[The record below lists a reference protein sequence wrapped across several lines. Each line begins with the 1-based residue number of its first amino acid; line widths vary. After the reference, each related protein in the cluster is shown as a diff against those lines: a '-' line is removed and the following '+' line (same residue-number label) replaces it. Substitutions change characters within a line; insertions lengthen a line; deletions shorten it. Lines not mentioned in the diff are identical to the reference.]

1 MNTSS
6 MISEHGSGR
15 RSFLLSAAL
24 GSAGTLL
31 AASRVDAAEWGQTEK
46 ANVKIVNDFCAAIST
61 RDAKRVTSFFAD
73 DLVYRPT
80 ETTAP
85 IHGRDALAATFKKW
99 TETSD
104 RMEFRVLETFAAGP
118 IVMNHRIDESSGPA
132 RRLKWDGI
140 GVFFV
145 KDGKIKEWSDY
156 TISLEK

>member
-1 MNTSS
+1 MR
-6 MISEHGSGR
+6 GLFVSGTDTGVGKTVVAAAVC
-15 RSFLLSAAL
+15 AAL
-24 GSAGTLL
+24 RARGERV
-31 AASRVDAAEWGQTEK
+31 AA
-46 ANVKIVNDFCAAIST
+46 
-61 RDAKRVTSFFAD
+61 
-73 DLVYRPT
+73 
-80 ETTAP
+80 
-85 IHGRDALAATFKKW
+85 FKKW